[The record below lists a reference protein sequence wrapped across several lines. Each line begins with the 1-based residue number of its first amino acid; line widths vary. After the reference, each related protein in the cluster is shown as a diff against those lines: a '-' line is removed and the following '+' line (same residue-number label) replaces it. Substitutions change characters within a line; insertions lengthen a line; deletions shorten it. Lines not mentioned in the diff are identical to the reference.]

1 MNIFNAA
8 FDFAT
13 AWPTLFGIANLASS
27 STFLQFGA
35 FVFMWTRAENHSRR
49 DILWQRMQYSKSTS
63 DSCGNDSRT
72 AHQNWESGIS
82 WKISRA
88 HKLFRRSQNW
98 SCNSSR
104 ILAISREV
112 ENGFCKNSSY
122 LSSEKYCWNSIS
134 SD

>member
-1 MNIFNAA
+1 MRPLTLQPHDQLCLTLLISHHPRPFFNLEPSFSSEPELKTTLVEIYCGNGSNIRK
-8 FDFAT
+8 
-13 AWPTLFGIANLASS
+13 ASS
-27 STFLQFGA
+27 G
-35 FVFMWTRAENHSRR
+35 
-49 DILWQRMQYSKSTS
+49 
-63 DSCGNDSRT
+63 SCGDDSRT

-88 HKLFRRSQNW
+88 YKLFRRSQNW

-104 ILAISREV
+104 ILAITREV
-112 ENGFCKNSSY
+112 EKGFCTNSSY